1 MPPKSEKYLYAPG
14 PGSIFWLATELLFL
28 GDLLNDLQ
36 RLFLC
41 IELKK
46 LPFLFKFYFP
56 VSYAPGPG
64 ISLDFYGSYYFM
76 LLIFNPGVFDTVDSI
91 YLPVVFIVVN

>member
-1 MPPKSEKYLYAPG
+1 M
-14 PGSIFWLATELLFL
+14 
-28 GDLLNDLQ
+28 
-36 RLFLC
+36 R
-41 IELKK
+41 
-46 LPFLFKFYFP
+46 
-56 VSYAPGPG
+56 GPG